1 MSLDHCLHRI
11 ISGTD
16 SSATVLQL
24 ALGMVARWFFNFT
37 VGTITH
43 GNVSEA
49 SKNYEQDFPKLCY
62 RLISVFTAKLGI

>member
-16 SSATVLQL
+16 SSVTVLQL
-24 ALGMVARWFFNFT
+24 ILGMVARWFFNYLYCRYNH
-37 VGTITH
+37 IH

-49 SKNYEQDFPKLCY
+49 SQNDERDFPK
-62 RLISVFTAKLGI
+62 